1 MGGMEIGFSFGANAP
16 TGVFA
21 LHAAVAVFFLYLG
34 VVNAVAGESIGFALN
49 ALIGVLLV
57 AAGVVVA
64 RITDRR
70 A

>member
-1 MGGMEIGFSFGANAP
+1 MEIGFSLGANAP

-34 VVNAVAGESIGFALN
+34 VVNAAAGESIGVALN

-64 RITDRR
+64 RITERR
-70 A
+70 T